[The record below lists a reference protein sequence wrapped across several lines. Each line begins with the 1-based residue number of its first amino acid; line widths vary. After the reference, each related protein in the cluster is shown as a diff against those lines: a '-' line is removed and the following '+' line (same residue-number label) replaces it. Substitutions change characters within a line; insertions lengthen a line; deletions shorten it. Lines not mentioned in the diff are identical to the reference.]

1 MVKNTKGGS
10 GHKSQARKYEN
21 SGKQSNFKTRFSED
35 EFEYYA
41 QVVAMLGNGMCHVM
55 CKDGK
60 KRLCVIRGKFRGR
73 GKRDNTLSN
82 GKWVLVGGRDFEA
95 EKTGE
100 GKNLEKCDLLEVY
113 SDLDKERLKALG
125 GFNEFI
131 TRDNA
136 FITVSGGSAENDFE
150 FSDNAGEDEYNSLMS
165 ELKPKQISLVS
176 ISENQIE
183 TDAESEDIE
192 INVDDI

>member
-10 GHKSQARKYEN
+10 GHKAQARKYEN
-21 SGKQSNFKTRFSED
+21 TGKVSNFKTRFSED

-41 QVVAMLGNGMCHVM
+41 QVTAILGNGMCHVM

-60 KRLCVIRGKFRGR
+60 KRLCIIRGKFRGR

-113 SDLDKERLKALG
+113 SDLDKERLKVLG
-125 GFNEFI
+125 GFNDFI

-136 FITVSGGSAENDFE
+136 FVAVSGGSADNDFE
-150 FSDNAGEDEYNSLMS
+150 FSDNVGEDEYNNLMG

-176 ISENQIE
+176 ISEN
-183 TDAESEDIE
+183 TEDFCDE

>member
-60 KRLCVIRGKFRGR
+60 KRLCIIRGKFRGR

-131 TRDNA
+131 TRDNT
-136 FITVSGGSAENDFE
+136 FIAVSGGSSENDFE

-165 ELKPKQISLVS
+165 ELKPRQISLAP
-176 ISENQIE
+176 I
-183 TDAESEDIE
+183 AESQPDEDYE

>member
-10 GHKSQARKYEN
+10 GHKSQARKYET

-60 KRLCVIRGKFRGR
+60 KRLCIIRGKFRGR

-113 SDLDKERLKALG
+113 SDLDKERLKSLG

-131 TRDNA
+131 TRDNT
-136 FITVSGGSAENDFE
+136 FIAVSGGSTENDFE

-165 ELKPKQISLVS
+165 ELKPKQISLAS
-176 ISENQIE
+176 IQDE
-183 TDAESEDIE
+183 AEYEEDE
-192 INVDDI
+192 IDVDDI

>member
-10 GHKSQARKYEN
+10 GHKSQARKYET

-41 QVVAMLGNGMCHVM
+41 QVVAMLGNGMCHVV

-60 KRLCVIRGKFRGR
+60 KRLCIIRGKFRGR

-131 TRDNA
+131 TRDNTFVA
-136 FITVSGGSAENDFE
+136 VSGGSAENDFE

-165 ELKPKQISLVS
+165 ELKPRQISLAP
-176 ISENQIE
+176 ISESHP
-183 TDAESEDIE
+183 DEDYE

>member
-10 GHKSQARKYEN
+10 GHKSQARKYEI

-60 KRLCVIRGKFRGR
+60 KRLCIIRGKFRGR

-131 TRDNA
+131 TRDNT
-136 FITVSGGSAENDFE
+136 FIAVSGGSADNDFE

-165 ELKPKQISLVS
+165 DLKPKQISLAP
-176 ISENQIE
+176 IE
-183 TDAESEDIE
+183 ETQTDEDYE

>member
-10 GHKSQARKYEN
+10 GHKSQARKHET

-95 EKTGE
+95 EKSGE

-113 SDLDKERLKALG
+113 SDLDKERLKGLG
-125 GFNEFI
+125 GFNDFI
-131 TRDNA
+131 ARDNTFVA
-136 FITVSGGSAENDFE
+136 ISGGSTDNDFE
-150 FSDNAGEDEYNSLMS
+150 FSDNAGEDEYNTLMS

-176 ISENQIE
+176 I
-183 TDAESEDIE
+183 AESQYEDVE

>member
-10 GHKSQARKYEN
+10 GHKAQARKYEN
-21 SGKQSNFKTRFSED
+21 SGKVSNFKTRFSED

-41 QVVAMLGNGMCHVM
+41 QVTAILGNGMCHVM

-60 KRLCVIRGKFRGR
+60 KRLCIIRGKFRGR

-113 SDLDKERLKALG
+113 SDLDKERLKVLG
-125 GFNEFI
+125 GFNDFI

-136 FITVSGGSAENDFE
+136 FVAVSGGSADNDFE
-150 FSDNAGEDEYNSLMS
+150 FSDNVGENEYNNLMS

-176 ISENQIE
+176 ISEN
-183 TDAESEDIE
+183 AEDFCDE

>member
-21 SGKQSNFKTRFSED
+21 TGKVSNFKTRFSED

-41 QVVAMLGNGMCHVM
+41 QVTAILGNGMCHVM

-60 KRLCVIRGKFRGR
+60 KRLCIIRGKFRGR

-113 SDLDKERLKALG
+113 SDLDKERLKVLG
-125 GFNEFI
+125 GFNDFI

-136 FITVSGGSAENDFE
+136 FVAVSGGSADNDFE
-150 FSDNAGEDEYNSLMS
+150 FSDNVGENEYNNLMS

-176 ISENQIE
+176 ISEN
-183 TDAESEDIE
+183 TEDYGCE

>member
-35 EFEYYA
+35 EYEYYA
-41 QVVAMLGNGMCHVM
+41 QVVAVLGNGMCHVM

-60 KRLCVIRGKFRGR
+60 KRLCIIRGKFRGR

-95 EKTGE
+95 EKSGE

-113 SDLDKERLKALG
+113 SDLDKERLKVLG
-125 GFNEFI
+125 GFNDFI
-131 TRDNA
+131 TRDNTFVA
-136 FITVSGGSAENDFE
+136 VSGASADNDFE
-150 FSDNAGEDEYNSLMS
+150 FSDNVGEDEYNSLMS
-165 ELKPKQISLVS
+165 ELKGPAPKQISLVS
-176 ISENQIE
+176 ISEN
-183 TDAESEDIE
+183 TEDYGGE

>member
-10 GHKSQARKYEN
+10 GHKSQARKHET

-60 KRLCVIRGKFRGR
+60 KRLCIIRGKFRGR

-113 SDLDKERLKALG
+113 SDLDKERLKGLG
-125 GFNEFI
+125 GFNDFI
-131 TRDNA
+131 ARDNTFVA
-136 FITVSGGSAENDFE
+136 ISGGSTENDFE

-165 ELKPKQISLVS
+165 ELKGPAPKQISLTS
-176 ISENQIE
+176 IQDEDEDEE
-183 TDAESEDIE
+183 TE

>member
-10 GHKSQARKYEN
+10 GHKSQARKYET

-60 KRLCVIRGKFRGR
+60 KRLCIIRGKFRGR

-95 EKTGE
+95 EKSGE

-113 SDLDKERLKALG
+113 SELDKERLKALG

-131 TRDNA
+131 TRDNT
-136 FITVSGGSAENDFE
+136 FIAVSGGSADNDFE

-165 ELKPKQISLVS
+165 ELKPKQILLTP
-176 ISENQIE
+176 I
-183 TDAESEDIE
+183 AESQPDEDYE

>member
-35 EFEYYA
+35 EYEYYA
-41 QVVAMLGNGMCHVM
+41 QVVAVLGNGMCHVM

-60 KRLCVIRGKFRGR
+60 KRLCIIRGKFRGR

-95 EKTGE
+95 EKSGE

-113 SDLDKERLKALG
+113 SDLDKERLKVLG
-125 GFNEFI
+125 GFNDFI
-131 TRDNA
+131 TRDNTFVA
-136 FITVSGGSAENDFE
+136 VSGASADNDFE
-150 FSDNAGEDEYNSLMS
+150 FSDNVGEDEYNSLMS
-165 ELKPKQISLVS
+165 ELKGPAPKQISLVS
-176 ISENQIE
+176 ISEN
-183 TDAESEDIE
+183 TEDYGGE
-192 INVDDI
+192 IDVDDI

>member
-10 GHKSQARKYEN
+10 GHKSQARKYET

-60 KRLCVIRGKFRGR
+60 KRLCIIRGKFRGR

-113 SDLDKERLKALG
+113 SDLDKERLKGLG

-131 TRDNA
+131 TRDNT

-150 FSDNAGEDEYNSLMS
+150 FSDNAGENEYNSLMS
-165 ELKPKQISLVS
+165 ELKPKQISLAS
-176 ISENQIE
+176 IQDEGE
-183 TDAESEDIE
+183 GEEEE

>member
-10 GHKSQARKYEN
+10 GHKSQARKYET

-60 KRLCVIRGKFRGR
+60 KRLCIIRGKFRGR
-73 GKRDNTLSN
+73 GKRDNTLTN

-95 EKTGE
+95 EKTGD
-100 GKNLEKCDLLEVY
+100 GKDLEKCDLLEVY
-113 SDLDKERLKALG
+113 SDLDKERLKGLG

-131 TRDNA
+131 TRDNT

-150 FSDNAGEDEYNSLMS
+150 FSDNAGENEYNSLMS
-165 ELKPKQISLVS
+165 ELKPTQISLAS
-176 ISENQIE
+176 IQDEGE
-183 TDAESEDIE
+183 GEEEE

>member
-10 GHKSQARKYEN
+10 GHKAQARKYEN
-21 SGKQSNFKTRFSED
+21 TGKVSNFKTRFSED

-41 QVVAMLGNGMCHVM
+41 QVTAILGNGMCHVM

-60 KRLCVIRGKFRGR
+60 KRLCIIRGKFRGR

-113 SDLDKERLKALG
+113 SDLDKERLKVLG
-125 GFNEFI
+125 GFNDFI

-136 FITVSGGSAENDFE
+136 FVAVSGGSADNDFE
-150 FSDNAGEDEYNSLMS
+150 FSDNVGEDEYNNLMG
-165 ELKPKQISLVS
+165 ELKHKQISLVS
-176 ISENQIE
+176 ISEN
-183 TDAESEDIE
+183 TEDFCDE

>member
-10 GHKSQARKYEN
+10 GHKSQARKYET

-41 QVVAMLGNGMCHVM
+41 QVVAMLGNGMCHVI

-60 KRLCVIRGKFRGR
+60 KRLCIIRGKFRGR

-131 TRDNA
+131 TRDNTFVA
-136 FITVSGGSAENDFE
+136 VSGGSSENDFE

-165 ELKPKQISLVS
+165 ELKPRQISLVP
-176 ISENQIE
+176 ISESHP
-183 TDAESEDIE
+183 DEDYE

>member
-21 SGKQSNFKTRFSED
+21 AGKQSNFKTRFSED
-35 EFEYYA
+35 EFEHYA
-41 QVVAMLGNGMCHVM
+41 QVVAILGNGMCHVM

-60 KRLCVIRGKFRGR
+60 KRLCIIRGKFRGR
-73 GKRDNTLSN
+73 GKRDNTLTN
-82 GKWVLVGGRDFEA
+82 GKWVLVGRRDFEA
-95 EKTGE
+95 EKSGE
-100 GKNLEKCDLLEVY
+100 GKDLEKCDLLEVY
-113 SDLDKERLKALG
+113 SDLDKERLKSLG

-136 FITVSGGSAENDFE
+136 FVPISGASADNDFE
-150 FSDNAGEDEYNSLMS
+150 FSDSAREDEYKNLMS
-165 ELKPKQISLVS
+165 ELKLKQISLVS
-176 ISENQIE
+176 ISENQDE
-183 TDAESEDIE
+183 RENDLE

>member
-10 GHKSQARKYEN
+10 GHKSQARKYET

-60 KRLCVIRGKFRGR
+60 KRLCIIRGKFRGR

-113 SDLDKERLKALG
+113 SDLDKERLKGLG

-131 TRDNA
+131 TRDNT

-150 FSDNAGEDEYNSLMS
+150 FSDNAGENEYNSLMS
-165 ELKPKQISLVS
+165 ELKPTQISLAS
-176 ISENQIE
+176 IQDEGE
-183 TDAESEDIE
+183 GEEEE

>member
-10 GHKSQARKYEN
+10 GHKSQARKYET

-60 KRLCVIRGKFRGR
+60 KRLCIIRGKFRGR

-95 EKTGE
+95 EKSGE

-113 SDLDKERLKALG
+113 SDLDKERLKTLG
-125 GFNEFI
+125 GFNEFVA
-131 TRDNA
+131 RDNTFA
-136 FITVSGGSAENDFE
+136 TIAGGSDENDFE
-150 FSDNAGEDEYNSLMS
+150 FSDNVGEDEYNNLMS
-165 ELKPKQISLVS
+165 ELKGPAPKQISLVS
-176 ISENQIE
+176 IK
-183 TDAESEDIE
+183 DEDEAADDDE

>member
-10 GHKSQARKYEN
+10 GHKSQARKYET

-100 GKNLEKCDLLEVY
+100 GKSLEKCDLLEVY
-113 SDLDKERLKALG
+113 SDLDKERLKVLG
-125 GFNEFI
+125 GFNDFI
-131 TRDNA
+131 ARDNT
-136 FITVSGGSAENDFE
+136 FVTVSGALADNDFE
-150 FSDNAGEDEYNSLMS
+150 FSDNVGEDEYNSLMS

-176 ISENQIE
+176 IEE
-183 TDAESEDIE
+183 DYEEAEV
-192 INVDDI
+192 NVDDI